1 MDGTNEQSFDSRL
14 TARGPGGAWVFL
26 PVPFD
31 VEQVF
36 GFRARVPVSGTVNGA
51 PFRNSLLPEGDG
63 THAMAF
69 GKDLQAA
76 AGAKAGD
83 TVHVILRLD
92 TEPRVT
98 EVPPDLQ
105 AALDPHPEAAE
116 FFATL
121 APSHKKEYVVWIDSA
136 KKPETRTARIA
147 KAVAML
153 QAKTRRLR

>member
-1 MDGTNEQSFDSRL
+1 MDAPKEQSFDSRL

-26 PVPFD
+26 PIPFN
-31 VEQVF
+31 VEQIF
-36 GFRARVPVSGTVNGA
+36 GTKARVPVAGTVNGA

-63 THAMAF
+63 THTMAF

-92 TEPRVT
+92 TEPRLT
-98 EVPPDLQ
+98 EVPPDLEF
-105 AALDPHPEAAE
+105 ALGEHPEAAA

-121 APSHKKEYVVWIDSA
+121 APSHKKEYVLWIDEA
-136 KKPETRTARIA
+136 KKPETRAARIA

-153 QAKTRRLR
+153 QAKTRRRR